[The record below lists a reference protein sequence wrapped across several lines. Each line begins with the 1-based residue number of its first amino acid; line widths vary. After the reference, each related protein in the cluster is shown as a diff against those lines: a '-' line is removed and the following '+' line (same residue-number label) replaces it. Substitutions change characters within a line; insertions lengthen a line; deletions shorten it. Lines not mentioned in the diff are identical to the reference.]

1 MIFYRRI
8 NFISSTYKKRREDA
22 DYDFVP
28 YLEHKPNTGAETGTE
43 YAREGEL
50 RTGIPP
56 QSNENSDTE
65 AKDLPEDQLQR
76 EKGFVFSINDQG
88 AALAC
93 LLGIPSMVA
102 GTQ

>member
-1 MIFYRRI
+1 M
-8 NFISSTYKKRREDA
+8 
-22 DYDFVP
+22 
-28 YLEHKPNTGAETGTE
+28 E

-76 EKGFVFSINDQG
+76 EKGIVFTKNDQG

-93 LLGIPSMVA
+93 L
-102 GTQ
+102 